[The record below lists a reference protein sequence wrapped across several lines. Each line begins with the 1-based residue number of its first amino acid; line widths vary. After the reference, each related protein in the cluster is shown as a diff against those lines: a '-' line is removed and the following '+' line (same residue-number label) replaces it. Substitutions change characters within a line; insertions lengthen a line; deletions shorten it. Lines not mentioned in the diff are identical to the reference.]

1 MVLTCNEVNPEQL
14 QPAAIYCTAD
24 NISDGDQEID
34 DAINR
39 VYE

>member
-14 QPAAIYCTAD
+14 LPAAIYRTAD
-24 NISDGDQEID
+24 NISDGDKEID